1 MDKLIILD
9 VETPNG
15 RNDKICSIAAIT
27 VVDGKI
33 ANKYYSLVNPEC
45 DFDYKNINIH
55 GISPLIVANS
65 PTFPEVW
72 ESIKEQFKSSIIVA
86 HNATFDLC
94 VLKKTLNN
102 YNIDTYNCFYMC
114 TLELSKKYIYDVENN
129 RLDTLCKY
137 FNIELNDHHNAL
149 CDCECCYKVLSNMIE
164 KYNISIDDNIH
175 LYDMSKNLS
184 EINHKGSSKET
195 HFLYNEETK
204 SLQTLQGILM
214 GIIGDEV
221 INEKEVILLKKWLD
235 DNQNLTGNY
244 PFDKVSNVINNV
256 LDDGIIDQNELDE
269 MLQLFKK
276 FLNPVESCSCNCD
289 QQIDLYNKIVCLT
302 GEFAFLERNK
312 LEDAI
317 TSLGATVK
325 PNVTK
330 KTDYVI
336 VGSLGSQNWSTGNYG
351 NKIKK
356 AMELIDQGCG
366 VQIIPENDFIEAL
379 GKGNLRLDPYNI
391 EQIIHSV
398 NDNVILQ
405 KDLKQSDVLYKTNSD
420 GSISVLLRNVL
431 MYKIDSKS
439 INSVIIKENTLK
451 QFNLPCGSKSE
462 TIKSSN
468 GFNKIIFLPQVN
480 IEDIKKLFAEIIE
493 YNIFNFSTDFFGC
506 CALYESC
513 SNEKKCIHNDK
524 LYATGCFYRRN
535 LENGKIFYGKNKN
548 NPSMT

>member
-548 NPSMT
+548 TPSMT